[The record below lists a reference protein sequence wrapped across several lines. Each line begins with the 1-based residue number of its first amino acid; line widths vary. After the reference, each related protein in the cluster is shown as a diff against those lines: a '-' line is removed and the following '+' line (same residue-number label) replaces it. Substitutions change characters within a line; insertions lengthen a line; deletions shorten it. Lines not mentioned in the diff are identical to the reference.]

1 MLPYHCCS
9 NVCNSI
15 AVLLYIDCVHAG
27 HSHKTPAT
35 ELPAKKARS
44 RPEKVPASAHAKHNV
59 PAAVDGIAPVA
70 TTAVGRT
77 PMEPATEAKKLRQLC
92 KLLRAELAAKVNS
105 AAPRESRAS
114 CTGRLSH

>member
-9 NVCNSI
+9 NVCSSI

-44 RPEKVPASAHAKHNV
+44 RPEKVPASAPAKHNV
-59 PAAVDGIAPVA
+59 LAAAEENTPVA
-70 TTAVGRT
+70 SAAAGRT

-92 KLLRAELAAKVNS
+92 KLLRAELAAKVTS
-105 AAPRESRAS
+105 AAPCESPAS